1 MKHMESEFE
10 GVKGLKIYYQAWLPE
25 SLKAVVQ
32 IAHGFAEHSGRYL
45 NVVNELVP
53 LDYAVYANDH
63 RGHGKSEGE
72 INFVDNLDQYIEDQK
87 LLYDIIK
94 EKHPNLPIFL
104 LGHSMGS
111 LIAIYF
117 TKKYEDL
124 LNGLILSGAGTS
136 AGGEVSGFLKFMAKF
151 FSKIAPHMKIDP
163 KIDAKFLSHDPE
175 VVSSYEND
183 PLVHAEK
190 ITTRLGY
197 EIMKALNKLETF
209 VGNLKLPLLMQCGLE
224 DKLMGGAENLK
235 DMFIMEDKTAYIY
248 DGLFHEVY
256 NEVEDD
262 RKKVLKN
269 LSDWLESHVK

>member
-1 MKHMESEFE
+1 MESEFE

-53 LDYAVYANDH
+53 LGYAVYANDH
-63 RGHGKSEGE
+63 RGHGKSEGN

-256 NEVEDD
+256 NEVEDG

>member
-1 MKHMESEFE
+1 MKHLESEFE
-10 GVKGLKIYYQAWLPE
+10 GVKGLKIYYQAWIPE
-25 SLKAVVQ
+25 SPKAVVQ

-45 NVVNELVP
+45 NIVNELIP
-53 LDYAVYANDH
+53 LGYAVYANDH

-94 EKHPNLPIFL
+94 EKHQNLPIFL

-111 LIAIYF
+111 LIALYF
-117 TKKYEDL
+117 TKKYENL
-124 LNGLILSGAGTS
+124 LSGLILSGAGTS
-136 AGGEVSGFLKFMAKF
+136 TGGEVSGFLKFMAKL

-163 KIDAKFLSHDPE
+163 NIDAKFLSHDPE
-175 VVSSYEND
+175 VVSGYEND

-190 ITTRLGY
+190 ITTKLGY
-197 EIMKALNKLETF
+197 EMMKALNKLETF
-209 VGNLKLPLLMQCGLE
+209 VGNLKLPLLMQCGSE

-235 DMFIMEDKTAYIY
+235 DLFIMDDKTAYIY

>member
-53 LDYAVYANDH
+53 LGYAVYANDH
-63 RGHGKSEGE
+63 RGHGKSEGN

-94 EKHPNLPIFL
+94 EKHQNFPIFL

>member
-1 MKHMESEFE
+1 MESEFE

-53 LDYAVYANDH
+53 LGYAVYANDH
-63 RGHGKSEGE
+63 RGHGKSEGN

-94 EKHPNLPIFL
+94 EKHQNFPIFL

-136 AGGEVSGFLKFMAKF
+136 AGGKVSGFLKFMAKF

>member
-53 LDYAVYANDH
+53 LGYAVYANDH
-63 RGHGKSEGE
+63 RGHGKSEGN

-94 EKHPNLPIFL
+94 EKHQNFPIFL

-175 VVSSYEND
+175 VISSYEND

>member
-53 LDYAVYANDH
+53 LGYAVYANDH
-63 RGHGKSEGE
+63 RGHGKSEGN

-94 EKHPNLPIFL
+94 EKHQNFPIFL

-136 AGGEVSGFLKFMAKF
+136 AGGKVSGFLKFMAKF